1 MDRYISQDSKNYED
15 FLNDNCGDLEGIIQK
30 EPQKNKYETVGY
42 HKMNQFPY
50 YLIGKVVSKFEIDGI
65 NKFLNGV
72 RILIESN
79 IVLTVVHYLCH
90 LNQNCKN

>member
-42 HKMNQFPY
+42 HKMN
-50 YLIGKVVSKFEIDGI
+50 
-65 NKFLNGV
+65 
-72 RILIESN
+72 
-79 IVLTVVHYLCH
+79 
-90 LNQNCKN
+90 

>member
-1 MDRYISQDSKNYED
+1 
-15 FLNDNCGDLEGIIQK
+15 
-30 EPQKNKYETVGY
+30 
-42 HKMNQFPY
+42 MNQFPY